1 MQSVDR
7 DHQEI
12 DYTYD
17 ALNRETAELWVSA
30 TEPRTIATNYYNNGL
45 VESVT
50 DTGDANGQHVDY
62 AYTYDSIGRLS
73 TVESTGPTGT
83 ATVVL
88 TAGYDRDGNRTS
100 LSAAIEAPGASSFTP
115 DFQNTYSYD
124 ALNEML
130 EVAQSAQS
138 GGNAVAA
145 KSAAFSYD
153 AAGDLT
159 AASRFQDAAAHT
171 AAATD
176 TTDLVARA
184 AYGYDGD
191 GRLTDLTYSLP
202 ASSSGTAPAYEWA
215 YDAADRITEQSSRA
229 DMDTSASGYSA
240 GDPATW
246 AQATYNY
253 DPAGQLTTATVNG
266 TTTHAVTYSANWQNA
281 PQVGST
287 PGAEDYNYDAN
298 GNEDGNGSVVSAPSS
313 STGDNQIS
321 SDGTYN
327 YYYDNDGNLVQQV
340 QCTGNTRTNQPHEV
354 DYTYDFRDRLTEV
367 TNKDSSGRVTQVVD
381 YVYDAFNRLVGRTQ
395 ANYTYTGG
403 STTPSTPSPR
413 RAISCTTATIS
424 RSCSITPGP

>member
-1 MQSVDR
+1 VQSVDR

-115 DFQNTYSYD
+115 DFQNAYSYD

-138 GGNAVAA
+138 GGNAVAYKRA
-145 KSAAFSYD
+145 DFTYN
-153 AAGDLT
+153 AAGQL
-159 AASRFQDAAAHT
+159 
-171 AAATD
+171 D
-176 TTDLVARA
+176 TINRYAGTSYSSLVAGST
-184 AYGYDGD
+184 YGYDLA
-191 GRLTDLTYSLP
+191 GRMTSLAYSLP
-202 ASSSGTAPAYEWA
+202 VGSSGTAPAYVWTW
-215 YDAADRITEQSSRA
+215 DAANRITGEYSRA
-229 DMDTSASGYSA
+229 DTDAAGFGY
-240 GDPATW
+240 DPGTYTTW

-253 DPAGQLTTATVNG
+253 DPAGQLTTTTSG
-266 TTTHAVTYSANWQNA
+266 STTTHAVTYSANWQNA

-287 PGAEDYNYDAN
+287 PGAEDYGYDAN
-298 GNEDGNGSVVSAPSS
+298 GNEDGNGSVVSAPNST
-313 STGDNQIS
+313 TGDNQIS
-321 SDGTYN
+321 SDGTYT
-327 YYYDNDGNLVQQV
+327 YSYDNNGNLTKQV
-340 QCTGNTRTNQPHEV
+340 AADGSET
-354 DYTYDFRDRLTEV
+354 DYSYDFRNRLTEV
-367 TNKDSSGRVTQVVD
+367 TSKDSSGRVTQQVD
-381 YVYDAFNRLVGRTQ
+381 YVYDALNRLVGRTQ

-413 RAISCTTATIS
+413 RAISCTTATTS
-424 RSCSITPGP
+424 RWSSTTRGR